1 MEFFVLERESFL
13 NEELTSY
20 NEEYNEAIKIREA
33 SNAIWGYAIVDF
45 ICNRTHQVDNWCLS
59 YVRKVKQTI

>member
-1 MEFFVLERESFL
+1 MEFFVLESFL

-20 NEEYNEAIKIREA
+20 NEAIKISEA
-33 SNAIWGYAIVDF
+33 SNCRTSYAFVDF
-45 ICNRTHQVDNWCLS
+45 ICNRTHQVDNWYLS

>member
-33 SNAIWGYAIVDF
+33 SNAI
-45 ICNRTHQVDNWCLS
+45 
-59 YVRKVKQTI
+59 